1 MPMLTLLLAGQL
13 AAASAVPPP
22 PAAPPSV
29 HAASETHFG
38 ITLQDPDRWLEDL
51 KSKDAQDWIRAQADR
66 TRSVLDAIP
75 ARAQV
80 LADVERLENTTA
92 SNVDAVVLMR
102 GERLL
107 IQRQDAG
114 QDVAKLYL
122 REGWEG
128 KDRLLLDPEDWRK
141 RTGKP
146 HAMNYA
152 EPSPDGRHAVV
163 GLSES
168 GSEMASAY
176 VIDLATGKVVEGP
189 ISRVRFGI
197 SWLPDS
203 SAFFYNRENEVGP
216 GMNQA
221 EHQLNSQAYLHT
233 LGQDIARDRLVF
245 GNRYDASLGIAPGQ
259 LPIVIASAESDW
271 LIGMPASVD
280 NRLTL
285 FAAPRSELGGE
296 RIHWRK
302 LVGSDEQA
310 RSFVIHDNALYLL
323 TARKPNRE
331 IERFALAD
339 GKRTTVVA
347 EGALPLDEVYYS
359 GNALYYTAK
368 TASGVGMELDRLPW
382 QGGKPSVVALPGM
395 DSVFPYAVQD
405 KVDGIVVGGVGWA
418 HFADVMR
425 IDGAGRVHATN
436 LQPPP
441 AGMDASQ
448 LEATIVQVPS
458 YDGALVPLSI
468 VHRRDLKRD
477 GNNPTFLQGYGA
489 YGIST
494 NPALVP
500 AHFAYFDR
508 GFVRAFCHVRGGGEK
523 GEAWYRAGFQATKA
537 NTWKDFIACADYLVR
552 EKYTSPSH
560 LGISG
565 GSAGG
570 ILIGNAL
577 IERPDL
583 FGAVMPQVGVLDSV
597 GAALRDPNGP
607 VNWPEFGDPNTEDGF
622 KSLVGMSAYQKVHD
636 GTPFPAVMLSHGFN
650 DPRVAVWHSA
660 KMASRLQHAS
670 NSGKPVLLNIDYDSG
685 HGIGSTQSSVNR
697 ERADLISFMLWQF
710 GVEGYAPAPATNR
723 QAGK

>member
-1 MPMLTLLLAGQL
+1 MPMFSLMLAGQL
-13 AAASAVPPP
+13 AAAAAVPPP
-22 PAAPPSV
+22 PAAPASV
-29 HAASETHFG
+29 RPATETHFG
-38 ITLQDPDRWLEDL
+38 ITVEDPDRWLEDL
-51 KSKDAQDWIRAQADR
+51 KNKEAQDWIRAQADR
-66 TRSVLDAIP
+66 SRSVLDAIP

-80 LADVERLENTTA
+80 LADVERLEKTTA
-92 SNVDAVVLMR
+92 STIDGVVLMR

-122 REGWEG
+122 REGFG
-128 KDRLLLDPEDWRK
+128 GQDRLLLDPEDWRK
-141 RTGKP
+141 KTGKP
-146 HAMNYA
+146 HAMNYV
-152 EPSPDGRHAVV
+152 EPSPDGKHAVV

-176 VIDLATGKVVEGP
+176 VIDLADGEVVAGP
-189 ISRVRFGI
+189 ISRVRYGI
-197 SWLPDS
+197 TWLPDAS
-203 SAFFYNRENEVGP
+203 GFFYNRENEVGP
-216 GMNQA
+216 GMKEA
-221 EHQLNSQAYLHT
+221 EHQLNSQAYLHV
-233 LGQDIARDRLVF
+233 LGQDIAKDRLVF
-245 GNRYDASLGIAPGQ
+245 GNRYDAALGIAPGQ
-259 LPIVIASAESDW
+259 IPIVVASAESDW
-271 LIGMPASVD
+271 LIGLPASVD
-280 NRLTL
+280 SKLTL

-296 RIHWRK
+296 RIAWRK
-302 LVGSDEQA
+302 VVSTDELA
-310 RSFVIHDNALYLL
+310 RSFVVHDNALYLL

-331 IERFALAD
+331 IERLSLAD
-339 GKRTTVVA
+339 GKRSTVVA

-368 TASGVGMELDRLPW
+368 AATGVGMQLNRLPW
-382 QGGKPSVVALPGM
+382 KGGKPSVVALPGL
-395 DSVFPYAVQD
+395 DSVYPYAVQD
-405 KVDGIVVGGVGWA
+405 GVDGIVVGGLGWA
-418 HFADVMR
+418 HFADVVR
-425 IDGAGRVHATN
+425 IDGEGRVHATN

-458 YDGALVPLSI
+458 HDGALVPLSI
-468 VHRRDLKRD
+468 VHRKGLPRD
-477 GNNPTFLQGYGA
+477 GSNPTFLQGYGA

-494 NPALVP
+494 NPGLVP

-523 GEAWYRAGFQATKA
+523 GEAWYRAGYQATKA

-597 GAALRDPNGP
+597 GAALRDPNS
-607 VNWPEFGDPNTEDGF
+607 EAGF

-660 KMASRLQHAS
+660 KMASRLQRAS
-670 NSGKPVLLNIDYDSG
+670 SSGKPVLLNIDYDSG

-710 GVEGYAPAPATNR
+710 GVEGYAPKPAEVR
-723 QAGK
+723 QAAK